1 MPSTP
6 SSEQLR
12 LISDAARAL
21 EKADPCNGDRG
32 RIVARLAETLN
43 RSLNTTYQ
51 YLKKYGG
58 WESGKKPRKGKGETC
73 VPEALCRKV
82 AEKAT
87 RSFRDTGKRIM
98 SIKDAVKYWE
108 ASGEG
113 IMDPETGEITM
124 PSVETISRAMRRYG
138 CHPDQLRAA
147 SPAVRMRTEYP
158 NQAWQADASVCVLY
172 RIPGSDKIGLVKE
185 KSYNGKKPENL
196 FKIRQNRI
204 VRYLE
209 VDHYSGNFYLRYEQ
223 APGESAEGFLTTF
236 IEAMTDRGP
245 QDPMHGVP
253 EVRYTDMGSGNTAS
267 LTKSFCEQL
276 GVRLLHHKA
285 GGARSTGSVESFQ
298 NIVETH
304 FESRL
309 RFLDV
314 PDVATLQSLADRWRR
329 HFCATA
335 ILSRTNKAEK
345 ARTRNDL
352 WLSITKSQLRTVEPD
367 VLRSIAAWGDV
378 RRPVR
383 DDFTISVDT
392 RTHYGV
398 RYYDLRELGYHG
410 LKPRE
415 SVYVRLNP
423 YKAPNAII
431 LLEKPDGEKV
441 AFEVPP
447 MQFDTAGFDVNAPVL
462 GKDFKAMPK
471 THSEQVF
478 DEIKKDAYG
487 VQSVEEADKLWKAGA
502 PTRDAFDVMADVKE
516 APVYLKKAGTPLQ
529 VEEQKADVPP
539 MKRLSFALMM
549 RRDHPDV
556 WRDDNT
562 DECAEWLRTRYPDT
576 VPGNEIEAVIER
588 MREKFAPKRARRLE
602 FRPNEGRAACAG

>member
-1 MPSTP
+1 M
-6 SSEQLR
+6 
-12 LISDAARAL
+12 
-21 EKADPCNGDRG
+21 
-32 RIVARLAETLN
+32 
-43 RSLNTTYQ
+43 
-51 YLKKYGG
+51 
-58 WESGKKPRKGKGETC
+58 
-73 VPEALCRKV
+73 
-82 AEKAT
+82 
-87 RSFRDTGKRIM
+87 
-98 SIKDAVKYWE
+98 
-108 ASGEG
+108 
-113 IMDPETGEITM
+113 
-124 PSVETISRAMRRYG
+124 
-138 CHPDQLRAA
+138 
-147 SPAVRMRTEYP
+147 
-158 NQAWQADASVCVLY
+158 
-172 RIPGSDKIGLVKE
+172 
-185 KSYNGKKPENL
+185 
-196 FKIRQNRI
+196 
-204 VRYLE
+204 
-209 VDHYSGNFYLRYEQ
+209 
-223 APGESAEGFLTTF
+223 
-236 IEAMTDRGP
+236 
-245 QDPMHGVP
+245 
-253 EVRYTDMGSGNTAS
+253 
-267 LTKSFCEQL
+267 
-276 GVRLLHHKA
+276 
-285 GGARSTGSVESFQ
+285 
-298 NIVETH
+298 
-304 FESRL
+304 
-309 RFLDV
+309 
-314 PDVATLQSLADRWRR
+314 
-329 HFCATA
+329 
-335 ILSRTNKAEK
+335 TNKAEK

-352 WLSITKSQLRTVEPD
+352 WLSITKNQLRTVEPD

-471 THSEQVF
+471 THSEQMF
-478 DEIKKDAYG
+478 DEIKKEAYG

-516 APVYLKKAGTPLQ
+516 APVYLKKAGTPLPL
-529 VEEQKADVPP
+529 EEKKADVPP

>member
-1 MPSTP
+1 
-6 SSEQLR
+6 
-12 LISDAARAL
+12 
-21 EKADPCNGDRG
+21 
-32 RIVARLAETLN
+32 
-43 RSLNTTYQ
+43 
-51 YLKKYGG
+51 
-58 WESGKKPRKGKGETC
+58 
-73 VPEALCRKV
+73 
-82 AEKAT
+82 
-87 RSFRDTGKRIM
+87 
-98 SIKDAVKYWE
+98 
-108 ASGEG
+108 
-113 IMDPETGEITM
+113 M

-147 SPAVRMRTEYP
+147 SRPVRMRTEYP

-223 APGESAEGFLTTF
+223 TPGESAEGFLTTF

-352 WLSITKSQLRTVEPD
+352 WLSITKNQLRTVEPD

-431 LLEKPDGEKV
+431 
-441 AFEVPP
+441 
-447 MQFDTAGFDVNAPVL
+447 
-462 GKDFKAMPK
+462 
-471 THSEQVF
+471 HSR
-478 DEIKKDAYG
+478 K
-487 VQSVEEADKLWKAGA
+487 
-502 PTRDAFDVMADVKE
+502 
-516 APVYLKKAGTPLQ
+516 
-529 VEEQKADVPP
+529 
-539 MKRLSFALMM
+539 
-549 RRDHPDV
+549 
-556 WRDDNT
+556 
-562 DECAEWLRTRYPDT
+562 
-576 VPGNEIEAVIER
+576 
-588 MREKFAPKRARRLE
+588 ARR
-602 FRPNEGRAACAG
+602 RKGRL